1 MKSYLTLAWKE
12 LKAQKV
18 TAILVLIAV
27 IMSATMT
34 TVIGQSIGVLQSM
47 RIKQAASLNG
57 NRYATF
63 HQLTAKQSEKLHN
76 DGRLYDVCD
85 ILNVGDMPLGNSS
98 LTLYLREYHGETNS
112 WFSDI
117 GTVQEGRL
125 PEKENEIALPEGALK
140 YLGLNV
146 SVGDTISLDLT
157 ARIKD
162 GSIPSYGYSADFI
175 LTAVLEDSYLGY
187 SSGIVDG
194 VVGNGT
200 AEKLLP
206 DEYLR
211 YSTDFKT
218 YSKTDFQ
225 KTIDSLAAELDL
237 DEFYIQYN
245 GILLDALGISY
256 NGEGNSDTG
265 SGFPFMVFACVL
277 VGVLVLFAAGLVIYN
292 ILKIS
297 IAKRIKEYGTIRA
310 IGGERGQIYRLVSL
324 QLLILCGIGIPLGL
338 LSGTLPV
345 KGVLIAATGILSP
358 DLFMVN
364 STEELNA
371 AINSASTG
379 NISFLLISVAITLIF
394 AMAAAFPAARYASQV
409 SPIVAMSGQ
418 TVKIKR
424 RRKKNKKVR
433 NFEAYYAWLNLKRG
447 RSRTIITILSL
458 VMSITVFVALQ
469 SFTGLLDASADMR
482 DSHIGDYAVTNE
494 MIGISEGAVNAMREN
509 DSVESL
515 STTKLSVYMDIDADS
530 FDGRVPVHSLNKA
543 PFDTDLIVQ
552 SYETLQIAG
561 LDENRLLSCV
571 SDLSEQDKAA
581 LLSGTACLVKN
592 PIRFSVGNEEVPHTT
607 INLDDM
613 ITFNG
618 VQMRVVGIADYPVMI
633 NNAGYTNGVQVIVA
647 DSVYNSIVGN
657 DNFSEIYPVLK
668 ENVDAEAFESW
679 IDDWCADNPGTHWIS
694 YRMSDAQMDE
704 SFEQIQMLCWALI
717 IFIGIIGV
725 LNIINTVYSNIH
737 TRVSEIGMQ
746 RAIGMSAGSLYKTFL
761 WEGAYYGMIAAVVG
775 SIAGYVCTIFADAAD
790 TGVIRLVAVPVIPI
804 VEATFFS
811 ITACLLATA
820 MPLRSI
826 SKMNIVE
833 SIEAVE

>member
-310 IGGERGQIYRLVSL
+310 IGQIYRLVSL